1 LVHSDR
7 SLKRRV
13 TALTAGIGENQPQ
26 IRTAVCKQPARLGV
40 GINAAAKAKNDEK
53 ISTASSRAAAFA
65 IPTDEQ
71 WVIADEAHDVQE
83 WTSWQPSLISPA
95 SSVHGRL
102 LTSTASRS
110 AQRAAFWSAAWAQ
123 SSRVSTCT
131 AVRDPGRQHEDA
143 PQDQASQQPEARRR
157 SAPSRVKPGKRVAN
171 MRIAASIAVV
181 AVTVGFVVLPACAE
195 EGRPSDPFGNYT
207 IELNKDAPLVR
218 IWDSLRDQMKLEK
231 AYFHECQESR
241 DAQCPSIPALVQKLK
256 EISQNRGKA
265 LLGHLNISINLM
277 IKPASGKWTGPLE
290 AITMRHGDC
299 KSYSL
304 AKYAAAQELGIS
316 ADQVRLVIVHNRR
329 HSEDHMVT
337 AVHQDGEWFI
347 LDNLTN
353 VVVRDWD
360 DPGPGLLDQEG
371 ANRGVGQ
378 SGQLCP
384 RVDLYSI
391 PTAFDPGDH
400 RIHR

>member
-1 LVHSDR
+1 
-7 SLKRRV
+7 
-13 TALTAGIGENQPQ
+13 
-26 IRTAVCKQPARLGV
+26 
-40 GINAAAKAKNDEK
+40 
-53 ISTASSRAAAFA
+53 
-65 IPTDEQ
+65 
-71 WVIADEAHDVQE
+71 
-83 WTSWQPSLISPA
+83 LISPA
-95 SSVHGRL
+95 SSGRWPAL
-102 LTSTASRS
+102 LTSTAAQRWHSGARYGLSPSAVQHAQRS
-110 AQRAAFWSAAWAQ
+110 A
-123 SSRVSTCT
+123 
-131 AVRDPGRQHEDA
+131 GRQNEDT
-143 PQDQASQQPEARRR
+143 PQDQASQEPETARRR
-157 SAPSRVKPGKRVAN
+157 SAPSRVKPRKRMAN

-195 EGRPSDPFGNYT
+195 EERPSDPFGNYT
-207 IELNKDAPLVR
+207 TELNKHAPLVR

-353 VVVRDWD
+353 VVVRDWEKVD
-360 DPGPGLLDQEG
+360 EPLAVLDYK
-371 ANRGVGQ
+371 GVRRYL
-378 SGQLCP
+378 S
-384 RVDLYSI
+384 
-391 PTAFDPGDH
+391 AFWME
-400 RIHR
+400 